1 MAPKEFDP
9 SADPTVLNVAR
20 VMSHVVQKGV
30 QAGGVLGVGLVAP
43 IVLAVHKY
51 QGGDMKSAVPKVAD
65 ALAKTT
71 MTTVALSVAM
81 GATRLARSED
91 GLKEG
96 AERRAYRLHYNKRA
110 ERANLFANVGIAA
123 GGAAAVAFLP
133 ATATMVLGGATVGA
147 AAGVAAFVLSTPKK
161 EVKLPAVADM

>member
-1 MAPKEFDP
+1 MA
-9 SADPTVLNVAR
+9 
-20 VMSHVVQKGV
+20 HVVQKGV

-43 IVLAVHKY
+43 AVLAVHKY

-71 MTTVALSVAM
+71 MATVALSVAM
-81 GATRLARSED
+81 GATRLA
-91 GLKEG
+91 
-96 AERRAYRLHYNKRA
+96 RLHYNKRA
-110 ERANLFANVGIAA
+110 ERANLFANVGLAV

-133 ATATMVLGGATVGA
+133 ATATMVLGGATAGA